1 MWSRQASRDKGA
13 PVRGLLAVLAATALG
28 MAVGCTGSA
37 PHGPL
42 GPAAG
47 SLPAGGRYTLR
58 VLASSEVTDMTPVL
72 RQAAKATGVTVDL
85 VPATTSA
92 ATTAIA
98 SGQAARQYD
107 AAWLSTDR
115 YLAMTPNGLA
125 QLMDSTPIMS
135 SPVIVGVRA
144 SVARQLGWDRP
155 GVTWSDIAA
164 AVAAHRFTF
173 GMMDPASTN
182 AGLSA
187 LVGVAT
193 AIAGDGGALHA
204 DEATQASPALREFFA
219 GQTLKASSPA
229 GLASEYV
236 RAQDDG
242 DAQGGPVDGLIDYE
256 SDLVT
261 LNASGQLREPL
272 DLIYPADGVVTADFP
287 LSLLSSAAQNAGAR
301 AAYQRLVSYLLTP
314 AVQRAIMELTHR
326 RPASP
331 QVALD
336 SGLGQRL
343 VFELPFPASLQVLDS
358 LVDAYYGT
366 LRRPARTVYVID
378 ISQPMAGEP
387 LASVKTALGALTGAT
402 ADPAT
407 AFQAREQITFQ
418 PFATAPYPP
427 VTFDIPPRDPQHER
441 DLVQAY
447 IAAQAAG
454 GSSAIYDA
462 LTAAYRAI
470 TVQAATD
477 PDRITTIVLLTA
489 GNVTA
494 GSGQAA
500 FDRFYRSLP
509 AAIASVPVFP
519 VLFPVPGATGTA
531 AMDQLAALTG
541 GQAFIASHLPLAT
554 ILALIRENQ

>member
-1 MWSRQASRDKGA
+1 M
-13 PVRGLLAVLAATALG
+13 
-28 MAVGCTGSA
+28 
-37 PHGPL
+37 
-42 GPAAG
+42 
-47 SLPAGGRYTLR
+47 
-58 VLASSEVTDMTPVL
+58 
-72 RQAAKATGVTVDL
+72 
-85 VPATTSA
+85 
-92 ATTAIA
+92 
-98 SGQAARQYD
+98 
-107 AAWLSTDR
+107 
-115 YLAMTPNGLA
+115 
-125 QLMDSTPIMS
+125 
-135 SPVIVGVRA
+135 
-144 SVARQLGWDRP
+144 
-155 GVTWSDIAA
+155 
-164 AVAAHRFTF
+164 
-173 GMMDPASTN
+173 
-182 AGLSA
+182 
-187 LVGVAT
+187 
-193 AIAGDGGALHA
+193 
-204 DEATQASPALREFFA
+204 
-219 GQTLKASSPA
+219 
-229 GLASEYV
+229 

-242 DAQGGPVDGLIDYE
+242 DAQGGPVDGLVGYE

-272 DLIYPADGVVTADFP
+272 DLIYPADGVVTADYP

-314 AVQRAIMELTHR
+314 AVQRTIMELTHR
-326 RPASP
+326 RPADP
-331 QVALD
+331 QVALEP
-336 SGLGQRL
+336 GLRQGL

-358 LVDAYYGT
+358 LTGAYYGT

-387 LASVKTALGALTGAT
+387 LASLKTALGALTGAT

-441 DLVQAY
+441 DLVRAY

-462 LTAAYRAI
+462 LTAAYRTIMA
-470 TVQAATD
+470 QAATD

-494 GSGQAA
+494 GSGKAA

-509 AAIASVPVFP
+509 PAIASVPVFP
-519 VLFPVPGATGTA
+519 VLFPVPGATDTA

-541 GQAFIASHLPLAT
+541 GQAFSASHLPLAT

>member
-1 MWSRQASRDKGA
+1 MM
-13 PVRGLLAVLAATALG
+13 PI
-28 MAVGCTGSA
+28 
-37 PHGPL
+37 
-42 GPAAG
+42 
-47 SLPAGGRYTLR
+47 
-58 VLASSEVTDMTPVL
+58 L
-72 RQAAKATGVTVDL
+72 RQAAKATGVAVEL
-85 VPATTSA
+85 VPATTRA

-115 YLAMTPNGLA
+115 YLAMTPGGLPR
-125 QLMDSTPIMS
+125 LMDSNPIMS
-135 SPVIVGVRA
+135 SPVIVGVRP

-173 GMMDPASTN
+173 GMTDPASTN

-204 DEATQASPALREFFA
+204 DEATQASPVLREFFA

-229 GLASEYV
+229 DLARQYV

-261 LNASGQLREPL
+261 LDASGQLREPL
-272 DLIYPADGVVTADFP
+272 DLIYPADGVVTADYP
-287 LSLLSSAAQNAGAR
+287 LSLLSSAVQNAGAR

-314 AVQRAIMELTHR
+314 AVQRTITELTHR
-326 RPASP
+326 RPANP
-331 QVALD
+331 QVALGP
-336 SGLGQRL
+336 GLRQGL
-343 VFELPFPASLQVLDS
+343 VFELPFPASPQVLDS
-358 LVDAYYGT
+358 LIGSYYGT

-378 ISQPMAGEP
+378 ISQPMEGAP
-387 LASVKTALGALTGAT
+387 LASLKAALGALTGAT

-418 PFATAPYPP
+418 PFATAAYPP

-441 DLVQAY
+441 DLVRAY
-447 IAAQAAG
+447 IASQAAG

-462 LTAAYRAI
+462 LTAAYRTIMA
-470 TVQAATD
+470 QAATD

-489 GNVTA
+489 GRVTA

-500 FDRFYRSLP
+500 FDRFYQSLP
-509 AAIASVPVFP
+509 PAIASVPVFP
-519 VLFPVPGATGTA
+519 VLFAVPCATDTA
-531 AMDQLAALTG
+531 PMDQLAALTG
-541 GQAFIASHLPLAT
+541 GQAFSASHLPLTT